1 MIYVI
6 MFLLAQTVTL
16 LLFLIIFMV
25 GDSDDYYE

>member
-6 MFLLAQTVTL
+6 MFLLAQIVTL

-25 GDSDDYYE
+25 GGADDNYE

>member
-25 GDSDDYYE
+25 GSADDYYE